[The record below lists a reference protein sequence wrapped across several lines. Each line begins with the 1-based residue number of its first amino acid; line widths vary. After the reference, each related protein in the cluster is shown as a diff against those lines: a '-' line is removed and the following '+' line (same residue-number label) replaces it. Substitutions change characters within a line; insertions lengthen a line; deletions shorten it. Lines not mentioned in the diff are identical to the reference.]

1 MAPFSFLG
9 QGLTREDLLRIRALP
24 PTARSSEIWLAL
36 TRNYGEREPFH
47 KRSQAEAAF
56 AMLSVMVEKSAV
68 DIDGREIK
76 SIISMAKK
84 CW

>member
-1 MAPFSFLG
+1 MGLFDFLG
-9 QGLTREDLLRIRALP
+9 SDLSRNDLQKIRSLP
-24 PTARSSEIWLAL
+24 QSEKESAIWLAL
-36 TRNYGEREPFH
+36 TRNYGGREPFH

-68 DIDGREIK
+68 DVTGREIK
-76 SIISMAKK
+76 SLISMAKK